1 MVDTALLQSRELRR
15 PVELLWN
22 RAREHNGARE
32 ADASLIEAAED
43 ILALLRVVDI
53 LYERLKD
60 AFIARMEASEQD
72 ESCTEFDR
80 EDSDAAIATLN
91 KAEREK
97 RPQDEVV
104 LFLSEGEEALRR
116 MHSRYFYDAKG
127 IAAQL
132 REALDAIK

>member
-15 PVELLWN
+15 PVKLLRN

-72 ESCTEFDR
+72 ES
-80 EDSDAAIATLN
+80 
-91 KAEREK
+91 
-97 RPQDEVV
+97 
-104 LFLSEGEEALRR
+104 
-116 MHSRYFYDAKG
+116 
-127 IAAQL
+127 
-132 REALDAIK
+132 